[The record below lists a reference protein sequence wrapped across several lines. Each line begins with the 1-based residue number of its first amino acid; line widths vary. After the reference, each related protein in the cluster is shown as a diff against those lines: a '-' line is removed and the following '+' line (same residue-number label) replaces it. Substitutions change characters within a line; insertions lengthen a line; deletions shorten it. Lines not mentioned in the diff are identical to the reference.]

1 MGKIEESNNNN
12 SFSNSKIEEKNQ
24 KWIIVGFDPGLTV
37 GIAILDLNG
46 NVISSKSFKEISRSE
61 IIKHI
66 ISYGK
71 AVLVA
76 TDV

>member
-46 NVISSKSFKEISRSE
+46 NVI
-61 IIKHI
+61 
-66 ISYGK
+66 
-71 AVLVA
+71 
-76 TDV
+76 